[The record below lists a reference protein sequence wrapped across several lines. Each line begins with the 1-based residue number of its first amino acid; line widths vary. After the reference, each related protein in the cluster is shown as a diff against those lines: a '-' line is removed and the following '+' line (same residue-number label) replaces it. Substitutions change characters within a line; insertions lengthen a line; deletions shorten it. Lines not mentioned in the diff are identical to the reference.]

1 MNKLLVADDDP
12 DILNAFV
19 TFGESRGYEVVSAL
33 SGDAALELA
42 REHRPDVILLDI
54 MMPGIDGRDLIKKL
68 RGDGIT
74 DKAVVMFVSARDAQS
89 DRLVGLELGADDYE
103 TKPLHFGRLFDKI
116 ERLLEKKA
124 AGEI

>member
-1 MNKLLVADDDP
+1 MKKLLVADDDP

-19 TFGESRGYEVVSAL
+19 TFGETRGYDVVSAL
-33 SGDAALELA
+33 NGERALVLA
-42 REHRPDVILLDI
+42 REHQPDVILLDI

-68 RGDGIT
+68 REDGIT
-74 DKAVVMFVSARDAQS
+74 RNAVVLFVSARDAQS

-124 AGEI
+124 TGEI